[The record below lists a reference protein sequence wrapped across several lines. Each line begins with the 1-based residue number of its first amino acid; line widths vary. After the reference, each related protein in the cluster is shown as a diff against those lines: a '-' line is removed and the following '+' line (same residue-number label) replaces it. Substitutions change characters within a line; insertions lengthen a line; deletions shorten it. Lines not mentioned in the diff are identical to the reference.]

1 MPWATWCFGCQIH
14 AVAKKEFNWGATVTD
29 SNFRISDFP
38 IAAFGSCAYL
48 EEKALATVQSCLCFT
63 NFYVFPCLACQLYF
77 VFLMVD
83 TICFAFQ
90 RMWYCNL
97 LMTGFHLVV
106 LLAAG
111 PGIRDTRVIF
121 WNIYIMIHAHGLYF
135 NHSTD
140 AQPNSLQLLFK
151 YITPLLGLKDFTRIE
166 LNSFFFYQISYLE

>member
-1 MPWATWCFGCQIH
+1 MLLPKRSLIGELQLQIQIL
-14 AVAKKEFNWGATVTD
+14 EYM
-29 SNFRISDFP
+29 ISQLLRL
-38 IAAFGSCAYL
+38 ALVLYL
-48 EEKALATVQSCLCFT
+48 EEKALATFQSCLCFT

-90 RMWYCNL
+90 RMWYCSL
-97 LMTGFHLVV
+97 LMKGFHLVV

-111 PGIRDTRVIF
+111 PRIRDTQVIF